1 MAIGNLENLM
11 EEEVMKMIKELVDSG
26 VTFEEGELCT
36 CHDCLVDIAAIA
48 LNMLPPQY
56 VADKYYKF
64 PDSPDKEERRKEAVR
79 KAVLYAMRKVIRNPH
94 HPPRS

>member
-11 EEEVMKMIKELVDSG
+11 ESEVIKTIREIVESEEEFG
-26 VTFEEGELCT
+26 EGKLCT

-48 LNMLPPQY
+48 LNMLPPHY

-64 PDSPDKEERRKEAVR
+64 PDPPAKEKKRHDQVANAVR
-79 KAVLYAMRKVIRNPH
+79 FAIRKVIKNPH
-94 HPPRS
+94 HDK